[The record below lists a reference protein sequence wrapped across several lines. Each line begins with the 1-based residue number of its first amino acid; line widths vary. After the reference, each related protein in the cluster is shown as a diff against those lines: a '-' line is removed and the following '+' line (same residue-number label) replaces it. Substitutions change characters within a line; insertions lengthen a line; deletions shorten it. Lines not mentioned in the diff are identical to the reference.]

1 MPEAFAPNAATS
13 DAFTVRRLSDIR
25 ADDLRRRL
33 RRSSEAIF
41 NDRMRAYAR
50 SVLED
55 VARDGDAAV
64 SAYTLRWDGVKLGP
78 QDFAVGAGEL
88 SGAQKAIDEDLRRA
102 LEAAIARSRQY
113 NEWLRPP
120 TRATVQLEAGVAAG
134 IQYAAARS
142 AGIYVPSGK
151 GTFPSTLVALV
162 TPAVVAGVTDITVV
176 VPPRRDGSVDPA
188 ILAAAHMLGLTR
200 IFRCNGAA
208 GVAALAVG
216 TETIP
221 KTDIIVGPGNPV
233 IAAVQQAAAAYG
245 ARPLVTL
252 GPSEAIILAD
262 GSADPDYLAI
272 DLLNEAEHGADSA
285 AILLATEA
293 AVAER
298 AVAVIPRYLERLP
311 EPRRSFARSAVT
323 DLGGVFVADLDEAIA
338 WINLYAPEHLQ
349 LAVGDPMAVAA
360 RIRHAGEILIGQT
373 TPFAAANY
381 AIGVPAALPTG
392 GAAAAASGV
401 TVLSFLKATSIAALT
416 AEGLRA
422 VAPVAIALGRY
433 EGFPAHVQAITEREG
448 GRG

>member
-1 MPEAFAPNAATS
+1 MPDAAAPKASIS
-13 DAFTVRRLSDIR
+13 DALVVRRLSDIP

-33 RRSSEAIF
+33 RRSSDAIF
-41 NDRMRAYAR
+41 NDAMRAYAR
-50 SVLED
+50 GVLED

-64 SAYTLRWDGVKLGP
+64 SAYTRRWDGVALEP
-78 QDFAVGAGEL
+78 REFPVGRGE
-88 SGAQKAIDEDLRRA
+88 ARAAHAAIDDDVRRA
-102 LEAAIARSRQY
+102 LDTAIARSRRF

-120 TRATVQLEAGVAAG
+120 ARATVQLEPGITAG
-134 IQYAAARS
+134 IQYAACRS

-151 GTFPSTLVALV
+151 GTFPSTLVMLAA
-162 TPAVVAGVTDITVV
+162 PAVVAGVEEIAVV
-176 VPPRRDGSVDPA
+176 VPPRPDGNVDPA
-188 ILAAAHMLGLTR
+188 ILVAADMLGITR

-221 KTDIIVGPGNPV
+221 KTDVIVGPGNPV

-245 ARPLVTL
+245 ARLLVTL

-262 GSADPDYLAI
+262 GSADPERLAI

-285 AILLATEA
+285 AILVAVDA
-293 AVAER
+293 SVAER
-298 AVAVIPRYLERLP
+298 TVVVLPRYLERLP
-311 EPRRSFARSAVT
+311 EPRRSFARSALT
-323 DLGGVFVADLDEAIA
+323 DLGGVFTADLDEAIA

-349 LAVGDPMAVAA
+349 LAVADPMNVAG
-360 RIRHAGEILIGQT
+360 RIRHAGEILMGQT

-392 GAAAAASGV
+392 GAAVAASGV
-401 TVLSFLKATSIAALT
+401 TVLSFLKATSLAVLT

-422 VAPVAIALGRY
+422 VGPVAAVLGRY

-448 GRG
+448 ERT